1 MNVRSRLN
9 GVKLPPNFSADRVCS
24 ITNVC
29 GYTTQGNTVDLEEI
43 LNRLV
48 VTRAVPRIDYQ
59 TATIARSVEITIV
72 WQATPGS
79 KKTQQLAW
87 LGKKVAPSKVNNATF
102 RSHGYNGIF
111 RITHIASHCTGK
123 TIVSRPIARI
133 GGLKVRERER
143 GKRDRGWKRG
153 GGVGIRTGQTRVPT
167 ARVRDKRVTSG
178 PFTQNAF
185 VRSDILIS
193 MPTRGTEQRRRC
205 KRSIGIHRH
214 SVKSLS
220 RVPFK
225 AARRFALFSIHS
237 GIYRAHESHRKNQE
251 KITVKECEILRNSR
265 SSSKRE
271 RVWKIYCLPM
281 KPTRVSFHF
290 VRGFRYFLQKK
301 KKIYISIYGCTAV
314 YARTQFLNFARTIS
328 GK

>member
-1 MNVRSRLN
+1 MASFASLTLRAIVPGKPLFLVPLRA
-9 GVKLPPNFSADRVCS
+9 SAAYRE
-24 ITNVC
+24 
-29 GYTTQGNTVDLEEI
+29 GRG
-43 LNRLV
+43 R
-48 VTRAVPRIDYQ
+48 
-59 TATIARSVEITIV
+59 
-72 WQATPGS
+72 G
-79 KKTQQLAW
+79 
-87 LGKKVAPSKVNNATF
+87 
-102 RSHGYNGIF
+102 
-111 RITHIASHCTGK
+111 
-123 TIVSRPIARI
+123 
-133 GGLKVRERER
+133 EREIE
-143 GKRDRGWKRG
+143 GGNGG

-225 AARRFALFSIHS
+225 AARRFALFSIRS
-237 GIYRAHESHRKNQE
+237 GIYRAHESHGENQE
-251 KITVKECEILRNSR
+251 KITVIECEVLRNSR

-290 VRGFRYFLQKK
+290 VRRFRYFLLKN
-301 KKIYISIYGCTAV
+301 IYMGVQLRTRVPSFWISLG
-314 YARTQFLNFARTIS
+314 R
-328 GK
+328 